1 MHAITRRVGTTVAIL
16 LAAVLGTA
24 SRAAADEPGW
34 AEGQWIGGFEG
45 VDGTVY
51 VSAQVEAEAGVLTGS
66 LELPLQGDGAV
77 KLDAVKATADAL
89 RFDVRGAK
97 TRLAFEGHRREAGR
111 VTGTVR
117 QGRGAASFEL
127 LKVATLPADRLDAI
141 AGTYELEPGHH
152 VLVARSQGGL
162 IYVDQDRGRVGA
174 LFALDDR
181 TLIGGPSLG
190 SGYPIELKIEVP
202 ARARRGR
209 RPHQVVVAR
218 AGHGARRSPPSV
230 PGRDGRLRERRRPP
244 VRHAAGARPPGP
256 APRGGD
262 DPRLRRRHPRRA
274 VAVGRHVRARRH
286 RRADPRQ
293 AGNRRSRPAAGR
305 RRRSTTWPTTPT
317 PRCGCCRRG
326 PGSTRAG
333 SGCTA

>member
-1 MHAITRRVGTTVAIL
+1 MHAITRRVGTTVAISF
-16 LAAVLGTA
+16 AAVLATA

-66 LELPLQGDGAV
+66 MELPLQGDGAV

-127 LKVATLPADRLDAI
+127 LKVAALPAERLDAI

-152 VLVARSQGGL
+152 V
-162 IYVDQDRGRVGA
+162 
-174 LFALDDR
+174 
-181 TLIGGPSLG
+181 PS
-190 SGYPIELKIEVP
+190 P
-202 ARARRGR
+202 AHRA
-209 RPHQVVVAR
+209 A
-218 AGHGARRSPPSV
+218 
-230 PGRDGRLRERRRPP
+230 
-244 VRHAAGARPPGP
+244 
-256 APRGGD
+256 
-262 DPRLRRRHPRRA
+262 
-274 VAVGRHVRARRH
+274 
-286 RRADPRQ
+286 
-293 AGNRRSRPAAGR
+293 
-305 RRRSTTWPTTPT
+305 
-317 PRCGCCRRG
+317 
-326 PGSTRAG
+326 
-333 SGCTA
+333 

>member
-1 MHAITRRVGTTVAIL
+1 MHAITRRVGTTVAML
-16 LAAVLGTA
+16 LTAVLGA
-24 SRAAADEPGW
+24 APRAAAVEPGW

-51 VSAQVEAEAGVLTGS
+51 VSAQVEADAGILTGS

-97 TRLAFEGHRREAGR
+97 TSLAFEGRRREAGR

-127 LKVATLPADRLDAI
+127 LKVATLAADRLDAI

-202 ARARRGR
+202 ARPARPSTASSGRG
-209 RPHQVVVAR
+209 
-218 AGHGARRSPPSV
+218 AGGTRRSAC
-230 PGRDGRLRERRRPP
+230 
-244 VRHAAGARPPGP
+244 AAIRTG
-256 APRGGD
+256 
-262 DPRLRRRHPRRA
+262 PRRSA
-274 VAVGRHVRARRH
+274 SRA
-286 RRADPRQ
+286 
-293 AGNRRSRPAAGR
+293 AA
-305 RRRSTTWPTTPT
+305 STWPARCWCLPARDRT
-317 PRCGCCRRG
+317 PRW
-326 PGSTRAG
+326 
-333 SGCTA
+333 